1 MASDDDRRGHSQFL
15 AMQWGRTTT
24 ARDGGFASTK
34 VKVKYHLPWPVGA
47 PVSVGWW
54 SLAPRVLSAFVCGY
68 TVACFTTAENQPKIS
83 QNINSPKKNCGKK
96 LWKKIPEKKLP
107 NLGQKF
113 AKICQNLRKILPE
126 KTPPSSLD
134 QLPGSRVVSRLVSF
148 PC

>member
-15 AMQWGRTTT
+15 AMEWGRTTT

-68 TVACFTTAENQPKIS
+68 TVACFTTAENQPL
-83 QNINSPKKNCGKK
+83 QEDC
-96 LWKKIPEKKLP
+96 
-107 NLGQKF
+107 
-113 AKICQNLRKILPE
+113 
-126 KTPPSSLD
+126 
-134 QLPGSRVVSRLVSF
+134 SR
-148 PC
+148 